1 MVLMYGASMNSVKR
15 GHFEIFWYSHH
26 LFILFFALLLFH
38 GRTGFG
44 PNFWKYFLVPGAL
57 YIFER
62 IYREYSA
69 YRNVALVSVTNM
81 NDIVMIIEFDRLSAF
96 PGGFKEGQYVFIN
109 CPHISSGQWHPFT
122 ISSAPQSNTAT
133 LHIRIQG
140 QGSWTRELLRYL
152 VLLGPPNENYFR
164 LTTMKADG
172 TEQGRVL
179 GPDGKQLLRIYG
191 PLAAPTQHVT
201 EYEADMIIGAG
212 IGVTP
217 VCSTVQSIVNHLWK
231 FSSGMVYPS
240 HAYFYWIVSYNDI
253 DSFKWMCKT
262 LEVICGTVE
271 GYASRN
277 ELANK
282 SFLFKIFVTSAP
294 KDGAKKIEK
303 GDLDKDRYCGMDL
316 ASSKDSKTRT
326 VAQQASFTA
335 SELYNAMKNIGSN
348 SNQFGYVV
356 LSNGRPNWEKEFEY
370 VKQRHQHQEV
380 GVAFCGSANI
390 GEDLKKCCENFSDPS
405 SKTYFRLHKEN
416 F

>member
-1 MVLMYGASMNSVKR
+1 MYGASLNSVKR

-26 LFILFFALLLFH
+26 LFILFFILLLLH

-44 PNFWKYFLVPGAL
+44 PNFWKYFLVPGAI

-81 NDIVMIIEFDRLSAF
+81 NDIVMIVEFDRASAF
-96 PGGFKEGQYVFIN
+96 PSGFKEGQYIFIN

-122 ISSAPQSNTAT
+122 ISSAPQANTAT

-152 VLLGPPNENYFR
+152 LLLGPPNENYFR
-164 LTTMKADG
+164 LTSMKADG
-172 TEQGRVL
+172 TEQGKII

-201 EYEADMIIGAG
+201 EYEVDMIIGAG

-253 DSFKWMCKT
+253 DSFRWMCKT
-262 LEVICGTVE
+262 LEIICGTVE
-271 GYASRN
+271 GYVSRK
-277 ELANK
+277 EFENK

-294 KDGAKKIEK
+294 KEAAPVKHQNVDFSEGSSF
-303 GDLDKDRYCGMDL
+303 
-316 ASSKDSKTRT
+316 ASSAKDGKSRT

-335 SELYNAMKNIGSN
+335 SELYNAMKNITTN
-348 SNQFGYVV
+348 SKQFGYVV
-356 LSNGRPNWEKEFEY
+356 LSNGRPNWEKEFDF
-370 VKQRHQHQEV
+370 VKQRHQNKEV

-390 GEDLKKCCENFSDPS
+390 GEDLKKCCESFSDPS
-405 SKTYFRLHKEN
+405 TKSYFRLHKEN